1 MNTKAI
7 TAEDGSI
14 ITGANSY
21 ATVACLESYAESMGE
36 ILVIDA
42 DVLIR
47 KSAMYV
53 ESLNHKG
60 FKLTKDQ
67 SMQYPRSGV
76 VIDGFAVLTTEIPT
90 LLISL
95 QCEVAIAINAG
106 NDPLSTI
113 DRVVKREKVGPI
125 EIEYADNAA
134 PFAYN
139 RRITA
144 LERQLVGGVDG
155 GTFEVT
161 RG

>member
-1 MNTKAI
+1 MAI
-7 TAEDGSI
+7 LVEDGTI
-14 ITGANSY
+14 IAGANSY
-21 ATVACLESYAESMGE
+21 ATTAYLETYAESMGE
-36 ILVIDA
+36 SFTIDA
-42 DVLIR
+42 EVLIN
-47 KSAMYV
+47 KSALYV

-60 FKLTKDQ
+60 LKLTKGQ
-67 SMQYPRSGV
+67 SMQYPRKGV

-90 LLISL
+90 LLKTL

-113 DRVVKREKVGPI
+113 DRAVKREKVGPI
-125 EIEYADNAA
+125 EVEYADNAA

-139 RRITA
+139 RRISA

>member
-1 MNTKAI
+1 MAI
-7 TAEDGSI
+7 LIEDGTI
-14 ITGANSY
+14 IAGANSY
-21 ATVACLESYAESMGE
+21 VTAAYLETYAGSMGE
-36 ILVIDA
+36 TFTIDA
-42 DVLIR
+42 EVLIN
-47 KSAMYV
+47 KSALYV

-60 FKLTKDQ
+60 RKLTKAQ

-90 LLISL
+90 LLKTL

-113 DRVVKREKVGPI
+113 DRAVKREKVGPI